1 MAYGFRSNDYGCF
14 GENMLTILNQYLTPE
29 ALSGKKCIDL
39 TLGNI
44 EDTVTIFKNMK
55 EVKVEQKMGESELT
69 PLTVRLEVEH
79 ISIDFEKTDNGIYV
93 TAIIHNKRNH
103 MKNPKIFIPT
113 LIMFNN

>member
-14 GENMLTILNQYLTPE
+14 GENMLSILNQYLTPE

-55 EVKVEQKMGESELT
+55 EVKVEQKMGWWHREREILVQVN
-69 PLTVRLEVEH
+69 LWQFV
-79 ISIDFEKTDNGIYV
+79 K
-93 TAIIHNKRNH
+93 
-103 MKNPKIFIPT
+103 
-113 LIMFNN
+113 LILAFSLLCKHF

>member
-14 GENMLTILNQYLTPE
+14 GENMLSILNQYLTPE

-55 EVKVEQKMGESELT
+55 EVKVEQKMGESKLT
-69 PLTVRLEVEH
+69 PLIIRLEVEH
-79 ISIDFEKTDNGIYV
+79 IRNFSDFRI
-93 TAIIHNKRNH
+93 R
-103 MKNPKIFIPT
+103 
-113 LIMFNN
+113 